1 MNIWELTVSMKIFI
15 SYINKKS
22 QSADKMGWPVDIN
35 SFQYWCPLNWHAW
48 NINRVPEWQ
57 RWRLSM
63 TSPAW
68 TSTSKANL
76 ITPTSEHP
84 TSLTHWDFVFPIP
97 ASLCSAVFWLKEG
110 ALLPGDTAKLHW
122 TMTYSYPQGTFVPR
136 EWQTRRGITFSAG
149 TIDSNQ
155 QEELG
160 QLLYNGDR

>member
-1 MNIWELTVSMKIFI
+1 MNIWEWTVSMKIFI

-35 SFQYWCPLNWHAW
+35 SFQYCCPLNWHAW

-97 ASLCSAVFWLKEG
+97 ASLCSAVFWYSNRVHSYQGTQQNYIELWLTVTLR
-110 ALLPGDTAKLHW
+110 ALLCPGKDK
-122 TMTYSYPQGTFVPR
+122 
-136 EWQTRRGITFSAG
+136 
-149 TIDSNQ
+149 
-155 QEELG
+155 QEEESLSQQG
-160 QLLYNGDR
+160 LLTLIDRRS

>member
-1 MNIWELTVSMKIFI
+1 MKIFI

-97 ASLCSAVFWLKEG
+97 ASLCSAVFWYSNRVHSYQGTQQNYIELWLTVTLR
-110 ALLPGDTAKLHW
+110 ALLCPGNDK
-122 TMTYSYPQGTFVPR
+122 
-136 EWQTRRGITFSAG
+136 
-149 TIDSNQ
+149 
-155 QEELG
+155 QEEESLSQQG
-160 QLLYNGDR
+160 LLTLINRRS